1 MSETSTSDESENN
14 GNVAKK
20 FVQEQEENKN
30 PNPIALPAPI
40 IPPPPPPPPPPSK
53 KQKQFVPDKNMS
65 YHSIIASAKKKRA
78 PLNSSL
84 SKKFGT
90 PNIPRRYL
98 FETNLDVTYEFARKM
113 SATNVNEIY
122 KMFLYIDFH
131 GHASKKGVF
140 MYGNHFSNVSEAVEC
155 KLLPKLMSIN
165 SQHFHFDACNFSE
178 KNMYKR

>member
-1 MSETSTSDESENN
+1 MSENSTDESESN
-14 GNVAKK
+14 GNILKK
-20 FVQEQEENKN
+20 FVKEQEENKA
-30 PNPIALPAPI
+30 PIALPAP
-40 IPPPPPPPPPPSK
+40 IPPPPPPPPPK
-53 KQKQFVPDKNMS
+53 KQKPFVPDQNMS
-65 YHSIIASAKKKRA
+65 YHSIIASSIKASKKRS
-78 PLNSSL
+78 PLSTSI

-90 PNIPRRYL
+90 PTIPRRYL

-113 SATNVNEIY
+113 STENMNEIY
-122 KMFLYIDFH
+122 KMFMYIDFH

-178 KNMYKR
+178 KNMYRR